1 MAGWFVDRT
10 GWTGTLETQ
19 TAAGV
24 RTSENTKT
32 ACAECWKG
40 KSELIKLSGSPFHCL
55 LPSFGVT
62 YSRCQTKQGK
72 PGVSWEQIWEDRD
85 KRGRHHQS
93 MKWMKICN
101 VTKIDEDICIF
112 FRICAISWLKCQTS
126 WGETCPESWIVFT
139 SESVWA
145 ASVRLLPYKHKSTN
159 NSFWRGREG
168 KRREDRLILY

>member
-19 TAAGV
+19 TAAAGV

-112 FRICAISWLKCQTS
+112 FSDLRYFLTEVSNKLGGDLSWVMNRLH
-126 WGETCPESWIVFT
+126 IR
-139 SESVWA
+139 
-145 ASVRLLPYKHKSTN
+145 VRVS
-159 NSFWRGREG
+159 SFC
-168 KRREDRLILY
+168 

>member
-19 TAAGV
+19 TAAAGV

-32 ACAECWKG
+32 ACAKCWKG

-112 FRICAISWLKCQTS
+112 FSDLRYFLTEVSNKLGGDLSWVMNRLH
-126 WGETCPESWIVFT
+126 IR
-139 SESVWA
+139 
-145 ASVRLLPYKHKSTN
+145 VRVS
-159 NSFWRGREG
+159 SFC
-168 KRREDRLILY
+168 